1 MTVNDVSGQNASWDD
16 TLNTVIRQ
24 QNEMYPALLSQPRV
38 VGIITSRHG
47 SRLYRVTPHEQ
58 SPNYEVSVPLPRHS
72 LVAPQRSRWSPMVDE
87 SPDVRPASPVGSLES
102 PSRTFPLE
110 RRMQDAARGSSN
122 RSANDI
128 VLPLECE
135 ARVLSNAVDL
145 VGEVLFDLETFTRGD
160 RQAVSSMIRR
170 MDELSSLETDEGKK
184 CLLAI
189 CGWPY
194 FDHTYNE
201 EDERLA
207 AFAVQRFR
215 LKHNGT
221 LGDSMPARHYN
232 RYLAFT
238 KIIDAVLMCCDNND

>member
-1 MTVNDVSGQNASWDD
+1 
-16 TLNTVIRQ
+16 
-24 QNEMYPALLSQPRV
+24 
-38 VGIITSRHG
+38 
-47 SRLYRVTPHEQ
+47 
-58 SPNYEVSVPLPRHS
+58 
-72 LVAPQRSRWSPMVDE
+72 MVDE
-87 SPDVRPASPVGSLES
+87 SPDVRPVSPADQGGSLES
-102 PSRTFPLE
+102 PSRTFSLE

-135 ARVLSNAVDL
+135 ARVLSNAIDL
-145 VGEVLFDLETFTRGD
+145 VGEVVFDLETFTRGD
-160 RQAVSSMIRR
+160 NQAVSSMIRR

-194 FDHTYNE
+194 FDHSYNE

-215 LKHNGT
+215 RKHNGT
-221 LGDSMPARHYN
+221 LGDCMSARHYN
-232 RYLAFT
+232 RYLGFT
-238 KIIDAVLMCCDNND
+238 KIIDGVLMCCDNND